1 MKVYKFLAILN
12 KKLNF
17 LNKSEK
23 SVEKRKKNAGKFF
36 ESPPNLVN
44 EALGEFVDF
53 IGEKLTGFFVVFP
66 QFGHLAD
73 FWVHHLKPG
82 G

>member
-23 SVEKRKKNAGKFF
+23 SVEKRKKNAGK
-36 ESPPNLVN
+36 SPPNLVN